1 MNIEEVLLEISRK
14 YIDKRQE
21 IALNWKWE
29 FNTPENREIMNKQI
43 RDCEMDYILEI
54 RQKKIEHLLNDTIF
68 RR

>member
-1 MNIEEVLLEISRK
+1 MNIEEALLEISRK

-21 IALNWKWE
+21 IALNRQFE

-43 RDCEMDYILEI
+43 RDCERDYILEI

-68 RR
+68 RK

>member
-14 YIDKRQE
+14 YVGKRQE
-21 IALNWKWE
+21 IATNWQWE

-43 RDCEMDYILEI
+43 RECEMEYIVEL